1 MAVRYNAETKTFLLE
16 TERSSYIMKVSR
28 YGHLL
33 HLYYGSRVPDEDLDY
48 LLTYCDRGFSPNPYE
63 AGNDRTYSLDFLP
76 QEFSTVRGGDYRSP
90 SVELIWGE
98 GGTAFCGKVDG
109 YEIKKRGLCH
119 QRDAGTLGD
128 TRRTGGNAGDLSDGS
143 GKPGGGAAVLR
154 RI

>member
-109 YEIKKRGLCH
+109 YEIK
-119 QRDAGTLGD
+119 
-128 TRRTGGNAGDLSDGS
+128 
-143 GKPGGGAAVLR
+143 
-154 RI
+154 